1 MPSKKPIINN
11 SDSVFTFSDY
21 EADHDTLRDS
31 LSESSWKHFSSAG
44 DFIDALGSPWPNLI
58 VVREY
63 SKHHRI
69 DMVALIENLGFPLER
84 VLLVGEGECPLRI
97 KKMLVMKNVAD
108 YLSLPLNPQELRAK
122 VEIYRHTGNQKT
134 QQRVSVLEEV
144 LYNDLTH
151 TEFKILKVFL
161 ESKNWATDKKFI
173 HDRAF
178 HGRLL
183 SSKAIDV
190 HLSNL
195 KKKLFKHDFELVHI
209 GLKSYQIKAL
219 NSESS
224 RNVVTEVRAA
234 SNLS

>member
-1 MPSKKPIINN
+1 MPSKKLVINN
-11 SDSVFTFSDY
+11 IDSVFTFSDY
-21 EADHDTLRDS
+21 DADQETLKESLGEAT
-31 LSESSWKHFSSAG
+31 WKHFSSAG

-58 VVREY
+58 VAREY

-84 VLLVGEGECPLRI
+84 VLLLGEGECPLRI

-108 YLSLPLNPQELRAK
+108 YLSLPLNPQELKAK

-134 QQRVSVLEEV
+134 QQRVSILEEV

-161 ESKNWATDKKFI
+161 ESKDWATDKKFI

-178 HGRLL
+178 HGRSL

-195 KKKLFKHDFELVHI
+195 KKKLAKHDFELVHI
-209 GLKSYQIKAL
+209 GLKSYQIKAI
-219 NSESS
+219 NTNDDSKSVPGS
-224 RNVVTEVRAA
+224 MRV
-234 SNLS
+234 SNA

>member
-1 MPSKKPIINN
+1 MASKKMMINN
-11 SDSVFTFSDY
+11 LDSVFSFSDY
-21 EADHDTLRDS
+21 EADHETLKAS
-31 LSESSWKHFSSAG
+31 MGESNWRHFSSAG

-69 DMVALIENLGFPLER
+69 DMIALIENLGFPLER

-122 VEIYRHTGNQKT
+122 VEIYRHAGNQKT
-134 QQRVSVLEEV
+134 QQRASVLEDV
-144 LYNDLTH
+144 LYNALTH
-151 TEFKILKVFL
+151 TEFKILKAFL
-161 ESKNWATDKKFI
+161 ESKDWATDKKFI

-178 HGRLL
+178 HGRSL

-195 KKKLFKHDFELVHI
+195 KKKLSKHDFELVHI

-219 NSESS
+219 NTHSS
-224 RNVVTEVRAA
+224 SKSVNAHVRAA
-234 SNLS
+234 SLS